1 MYMRTYTYTYFA
13 AAPWHCSV
21 FLCMLSDPEILG
33 DSLIQFCY
41 GVVWVRRLSYPIP
54 LRRCMGNVE
63 FSGVSELYL
72 ARLVL
77 GSVLIIFGVLS
88 GGFRILTCV
97 YFC

>member
-1 MYMRTYTYTYFA
+1 
-13 AAPWHCSV
+13 
-21 FLCMLSDPEILG
+21 
-33 DSLIQFCY
+33 
-41 GVVWVRRLSYPIP
+41 
-54 LRRCMGNVE
+54 MGNVE

-77 GSVLIIFGVLS
+77 GSVLIIFGVLN